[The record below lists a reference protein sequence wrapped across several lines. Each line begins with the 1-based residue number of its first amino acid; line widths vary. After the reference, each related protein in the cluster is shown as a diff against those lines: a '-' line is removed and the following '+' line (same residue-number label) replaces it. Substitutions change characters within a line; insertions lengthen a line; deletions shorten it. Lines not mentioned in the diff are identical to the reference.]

1 METALIPTVATPPAL
16 SSAWEAL
23 EQTVQLPQP
32 PARPVLH
39 PDVAAACSLVDA
51 STRTGDMAT
60 LRRASFALVRAAQ
73 AQAAEH
79 ATAQRRQGELLERA
93 RAEAAAAQG
102 KWDAE
107 RHSLQ
112 AEITQLRTRLT
123 AARLDAEVCRDGLTA
138 AQAESARLSEQLAAW
153 ASGVHAAGDEA
164 AAAREA
170 AAESRRW
177 AQTQADVAREQ
188 AKQRR
193 ELGEALDHSNAQLIE
208 TRTMLRAV
216 EADLLVAR
224 AEAASARRVAEER
237 TNALRA
243 LQPSLVTTTHAT

>member
-1 METALIPTVATPPAL
+1 METALVPTVATPPAL
-16 SSAWEAL
+16 TSAWEAL
-23 EQTVQLPQP
+23 GLMVQLSQP
-32 PARPVLH
+32 PPRPVLH

-73 AQAAEH
+73 AQAADH
-79 ATAQRRQGELLERA
+79 VASQRRQCELLERT
-93 RAEAAAAQG
+93 RFEAAAAESQ
-102 KWDAE
+102 WEAE
-107 RHSLQ
+107 RQGLH
-112 AEITQLRTRLT
+112 ADMTQLRTRLT
-123 AARLDAEVCRDGLTA
+123 AARLDAEECRDGLA
-138 AQAESARLSEQLAAW
+138 AAHAENARLSEQLEAW

-170 AAESRRW
+170 AAESRQW

-193 ELGEALDHSNAQLIE
+193 DLGGALDLSNARLLE
-208 TRTMLRAV
+208 TRAMLRAV

-224 AEAASARRVAEER
+224 AEAAAARHVAEVGRRSARTR
-237 TNALRA
+237 
-243 LQPSLVTTTHAT
+243 